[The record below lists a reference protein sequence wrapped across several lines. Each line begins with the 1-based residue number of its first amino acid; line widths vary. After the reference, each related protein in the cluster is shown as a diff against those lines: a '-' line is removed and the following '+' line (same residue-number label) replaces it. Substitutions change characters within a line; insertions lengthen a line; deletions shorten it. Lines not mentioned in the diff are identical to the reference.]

1 MADIKLIYSNA
12 KPEKPRK
19 IRQLP
24 KVSPYCP
31 LCNSNAWITINLGP
45 ANMEGMKATKGSI
58 VIIKIYTYQSG
69 EMLIKYGVSVYAGT
83 RDYNEYE
90 LFKTKRDLLNSL

>member
-24 KVSPYCP
+24 KVSPFCP
-31 LCNSNAWITINLGP
+31 LCQSNAWITINLGP
-45 ANMEGMKATKGSI
+45 ANREGMKATRVRCCVVCLSKGK
-58 VIIKIYTYQSG
+58 VT
-69 EMLIKYGVSVYAGT
+69 T
-83 RDYNEYE
+83 W
-90 LFKTKRDLLNSL
+90 

>member
-1 MADIKLIYSNA
+1 MTFETKYSQGDI
-12 KPEKPRK
+12 
-19 IRQLP
+19 
-24 KVSPYCP
+24 V
-31 LCNSNAWITINLGP
+31 WF
-45 ANMEGMKATKGSI
+45 MEGMKATKGSI

-90 LFKTKRDLLNSL
+90 LFKTKQDLLNSL